1 MPQPSSWS
9 RCTAH
14 AYTHTQPAHRAVCM
28 QHTYTVSHQSD
39 KQELSTRES
48 QRAPY
53 ITFSEPNPS
62 HLLHPSTGS
71 SGKSPRTPR
80 TARTRR
86 TASAVQSVQPTT
98 ETKSRSPG
106 GAGQVNQPQVHHRS
120 KTSTSTNHLGA
131 GVRYKQDQPEQNS
144 VLLINKHTLASQKQS
159 GYETLFASS
168 SGY

>member
-1 MPQPSSWS
+1 
-9 RCTAH
+9 
-14 AYTHTQPAHRAVCM
+14 V
-28 QHTYTVSHQSD
+28 VSHQEH
-39 KQELSTRES
+39 QEQLE
-48 QRAPY
+48 Q
-53 ITFSEPNPS
+53 EE
-62 HLLHPSTGS
+62 
-71 SGKSPRTPR
+71 
-80 TARTRR
+80 
-86 TASAVQSVQPTT
+86 QPVLFNLFNLTT

-106 GAGQVNQPQVHHRS
+106 GAGQVNQPQAHHRS